1 MRFPVRPASEE
12 KVLGSCGPRC
22 CRRILPPSG
31 WMMMSPQVWISQ
43 SLQNI
48 KLWDLL
54 SSLNS
59 PPGGIKRP
67 CRAVQSTLAL
77 CLSQPR
83 CETIEPCMKPKRLFM
98 ERRWQQMCG
107 SECGARNK
115 IKQTPVNFHT
125 KSPGLCSL
133 VRVPV
138 FSLKNE
144 MNYMSFSTM
153 IHASW
158 IFTVSTYQSVPLLT
172 RSRSTSIPSFGTE
185 VDTPF

>member
-1 MRFPVRPASEE
+1 MNDDVST
-12 KVLGSCGPRC
+12 
-22 CRRILPPSG
+22 
-31 WMMMSPQVWISQ
+31 VWISQ

-59 PPGGIKRP
+59 PPDGIKRP

-115 IKQTPVNFHT
+115 IKQTSSRQLPHKKSWVVLVGSGSCFFFEEWNELYVFFHNDSCFMDLHCLDLPICAAADSISIDLDSFFWNSGGYT
-125 KSPGLCSL
+125 FL
-133 VRVPV
+133 VLRRPTSGVALV
-138 FSLKNE
+138 GFGNVAAHQ
-144 MNYMSFSTM
+144 
-153 IHASW
+153 I
-158 IFTVSTYQSVPLLT
+158 
-172 RSRSTSIPSFGTE
+172 RSSAQ
-185 VDTPF
+185 